1 MNQEHGF
8 QPTPPDLCAL
18 PYAASRDELPTRN
31 DQARARFR
39 VASEAYEAGKMAQ
52 AAKQFLE
59 VAELLSGP
67 AETTALATSFARMR
81 AAAYRNASM
90 AFVFVR
96 DEAGRKRAFT
106 ALMKKDGENAA
117 LLEELLRS

>member
-1 MNQEHGF
+1 MNQGHGY

-18 PYAASRDELPTRN
+18 PYAASRDALPTRH
-31 DQARARFR
+31 DQARALFR
-39 VASEAYEAGKMAQ
+39 EAKTAYERGEVAQ

-59 VAELLSGP
+59 VAALL
-67 AETTALATSFARMR
+67 TAPDEPTQFSESFARMR

-96 DEAGRKRAFT
+96 DEDGRKRAFT
-106 ALMKKDGENAA
+106 ALAKKDPENAA
-117 LLEELLRS
+117 LLRELLG

>member
-18 PYAASRDELPTRN
+18 PYAASRDELPTRH

-59 VAELLSGP
+59 VAELLSAP
-67 AETTALATSFARMR
+67 AEAALATSFARMR

-106 ALMKKDGENAA
+106 ALMKKDRENAA
-117 LLEELLRS
+117 LLEELLGS